1 MAAAGRGPQ
10 AACLWEPTLT
20 PREIC
25 YQLASEANEA
35 PNPPPPT
42 ISTGVWE
49 KVLAPAGSPCLWQKS
64 SHISVTPHRPLQVPP
79 GTAPR
84 SQKRRRKRDSQ
95 TDELTA
101 N

>member
-35 PNPPPPT
+35 PNPPPPDHLHG
-42 ISTGVWE
+42 SLGKGSGSSRVSLS
-49 KVLAPAGSPCLWQKS
+49 LAEELPHFCHTTSPPPGSPRNCS
-64 SHISVTPHRPLQVPP
+64 PEPE
-79 GTAPR
+79 AP
-84 SQKRRRKRDSQ
+84 
-95 TDELTA
+95 
-101 N
+101 